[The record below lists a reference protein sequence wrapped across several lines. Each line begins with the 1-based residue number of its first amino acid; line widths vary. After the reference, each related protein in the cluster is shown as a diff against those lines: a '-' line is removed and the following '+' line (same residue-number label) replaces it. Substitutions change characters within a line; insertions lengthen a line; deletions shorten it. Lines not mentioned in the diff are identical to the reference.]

1 MEVIPLNKNKNLKKE
16 DIAKSIC
23 SNIGI
28 SYTYSSKIV
37 NGIIQIIILNLS
49 LGNKIKIKNFGTF
62 NIKKKKERIGRN
74 PKNKKKYN
82 ISERIVSTFKV
93 SKLLNMKINKNVKK
107 K

>member
-28 SYTYSSKIV
+28 SYSYSSKIV
-37 NGIIQIIILNLS
+37 NGIIEIIILNLS

-62 NIKKKKERIGRN
+62 NIKKKRKE
-74 PKNKKKYN
+74 
-82 ISERIVSTFKV
+82 
-93 SKLLNMKINKNVKK
+93 
-107 K
+107 